1 MKTSKRPGATASG
14 RGREL
19 ALLRNGRRAGT
30 HGRGNRPDR
39 RNTRR
44 RAIQEASQ

>member
-1 MKTSKRPGATASG
+1 MTTRQRPGTTASG

-30 HGRGNRPDR
+30 HGRGDR
-39 RNTRR
+39 RNRYNVNR
-44 RAIQEASQ
+44 RAIQEASR